1 MCLVEILHICQDWI
15 DTLNMLPLGLIDDN
29 EEHLLIDPQSDTP
42 VHMSPIII
50 DWSPETR
57 RTGSQLAL
65 SLWCAAY

>member
-1 MCLVEILHICQDWI
+1 
-15 DTLNMLPLGLIDDN
+15 MLPLGLIDDN
-29 EEHLLIDPQSDTP
+29 EEHLLIDPRSDTP